1 MAKIIDKGA
10 KERAYNAAYRL
21 QTAAG
26 VKRLLADRH
35 RIGARRFKG
44 DEDASVLL
52 LDLDKAMTMARLTDR
67 QAMAIALVYGLGLTH
82 AEAAAELSVSTEDVE
97 ASIESACKRIAR
109 IFRRWRYEDVVVAVD
124 DEVAD
129 LGDQLRE
136 AERLKEIREAKRKV
150 RSRISSVRVSIGEE

>member
-1 MAKIIDKGA
+1 MDKGA

-44 DEDASVLL
+44 DTAASDLL

-67 QAMAIALVYGLGLTH
+67 QALSIALVYGMGLTQD
-82 AEAAAELSVSTEDVE
+82 EAGAELGITRQAV
-97 ASIESACKRIAR
+97 AISIDSAAKRIAR
-109 IFRRWRYEDVVVAVD
+109 IYARWRYSDVELTLD
-124 DEVAD
+124 DEA
-129 LGDQLRE
+129 E
-136 AERLKEIREAKRKV
+136 AV
-150 RSRISSVRVSIGEE
+150 GV

>member
-1 MAKIIDKGA
+1 MNHGE

-35 RIGARRFKG
+35 RIGARRYRG
-44 DEDASVLL
+44 DTAASDLL

-82 AEAAAELSVSTEDVE
+82 AEAAAELGITRQAVGI
-97 ASIESACKRIAR
+97 SIDSAAKRIAR
-109 IFRRWRYEDVVVAVD
+109 IYARWRYSDVEITLD
-124 DEVAD
+124 DEA
-129 LGDQLRE
+129 E
-136 AERLKEIREAKRKV
+136 AV
-150 RSRISSVRVSIGEE
+150 GV